1 MKTQVF
7 LLLIATML
15 LSTSLQ
21 AQRASGVRIG
31 YIDMDY
37 ILENVPEYQE
47 ASTQLDDKVGKWKV
61 EIETKLEEVASMKK
75 QLENERALLTKE
87 LIEERDEEIT
97 FERDQILEY
106 QQKRFGP
113 GGDLAIQRR
122 QLVEPVQD
130 QVFNAVQEISAAK
143 KFDLVFDKS
152 SDLMMLYTADRL
164 NISDQVLRSI
174 TRAAKRTQINSKK
187 DERDFDVD
195 EAKTVEQDKASQE
208 RQQALDAKTA
218 ERDAALEAR
227 NKDRDTQKAERQAA
241 FQERRRLLLEGRQR
255 KKDSIQAARESR
267 TTTPPNSRNIPTLGT
282 DPANAKAA
290 KEAAIADRKRKKDSI
305 IATRKAKRDSILAAR
320 KKKTTAPAEDD
331 NDGGGR

>member
-1 MKTQVF
+1 MKTPVF

-15 LSTSLQ
+15 LSTSLE

-47 ASTQLDDKVGKWKV
+47 ASTQLDDKVGKWKG
-61 EIETKLEEVASMKK
+61 EIETRLEEVAAMKK
-75 QLENERALLTKE
+75 QLDNERALLTKE

-174 TRAAKRTQINSKK
+174 TRAAKRNQINSKK
-187 DERDFDVD
+187 DEKDFDID

-208 RQQALDAKTA
+208 RQRAINAKTA

-227 NKDRDTQKAERQAA
+227 NKDRETQKAERQAA
-241 FQERRRLLLEGRQR
+241 FQERRRLLLEERQR
-255 KKDSIQAARESR
+255 KKDSIQAVREAR
-267 TTTPPNSRNIPTLGT
+267 TTTPSGRGTPTLGT

-305 IATRKAKRDSILAAR
+305 IAVRKAKRDSILEAR
-320 KKKTTAPAEDD
+320 KKKTTPPAQNG
-331 NDGGGR
+331 NDGDGR